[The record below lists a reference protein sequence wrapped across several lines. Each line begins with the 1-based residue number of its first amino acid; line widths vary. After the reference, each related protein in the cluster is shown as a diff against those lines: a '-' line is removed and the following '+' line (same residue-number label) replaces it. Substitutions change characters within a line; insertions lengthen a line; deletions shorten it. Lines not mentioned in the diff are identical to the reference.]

1 MNVLII
7 FSPYHKHCSHKILFI
22 VFQYLAIHTYVHYM
36 GPDVQQ
42 LIIGFILQGGRMVMS
57 EAKVALCI
65 CTVTTSMEEM
75 ELLEP
80 RCDVCVCMCVCVCAC
95 VHVGACAC
103 VRVRVCVCVCVRA
116 CTLRICM

>member
-7 FSPYHKHCSHKILFI
+7 FSPYHKHCSHKILFL

-36 GPDVQQ
+36 VPDVQQ

-65 CTVTTSMEEM
+65 CTMITSMEEM

-80 RCDVCVCMCVCVCAC
+80 RCDVCVCAC
-95 VHVGACAC
+95 VHVCKY
-103 VRVRVCVCVCVRA
+103 VRA
-116 CTLRICM
+116 CLCVYM